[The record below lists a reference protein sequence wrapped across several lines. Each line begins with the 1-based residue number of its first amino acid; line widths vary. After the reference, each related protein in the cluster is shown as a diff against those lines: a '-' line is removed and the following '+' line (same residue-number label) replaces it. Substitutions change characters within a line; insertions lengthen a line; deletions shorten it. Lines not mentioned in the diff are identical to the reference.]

1 MFNYN
6 IPNSKNQELLQEIS
20 KRKAQQRIYAP
31 IIAKAISEL
40 SNVSDQT
47 ACAIYNCGTHIS
59 ISPSGRITGAN
70 FCRNR
75 YCPICQWRAS
85 RKVYGQV
92 AKIYDYIA
100 MPESRF
106 ALLTLTIRNTVS
118 LEDGLAQCFEGLKR
132 FTNSRKIKKS
142 IQGWMRT
149 LEITYNEQSNT
160 WHPHIH
166 MLLHLADGYFTASTL
181 YLEQKDYET
190 IWRTCVRA
198 DYITQVDVRAIKD
211 DVAGALAEVAKYA
224 VKPSSVLT
232 SHAEVE
238 TIRELVAATYHRR
251 LRSFGGSF
259 KRAAKALN
267 IQADLVDELPQP
279 SGSDTVYIYTH
290 GKYVPKA
297 FVPQKELDTVAM
309 AAISL
314 KTAQQTCNCCKIGG
328 DVIAR

>member
-1 MFNYN
+1 
-6 IPNSKNQELLQEIS
+6 
-20 KRKAQQRIYAP
+20 
-31 IIAKAISEL
+31 
-40 SNVSDQT
+40 
-47 ACAIYNCGTHIS
+47 
-59 ISPSGRITGAN
+59 
-70 FCRNR
+70 
-75 YCPICQWRAS
+75 
-85 RKVYGQV
+85 
-92 AKIYDYIA
+92 
-100 MPESRF
+100 
-106 ALLTLTIRNTVS
+106 
-118 LEDGLAQCFEGLKR
+118 
-132 FTNSRKIKKS
+132 
-142 IQGWMRT
+142 MRT